1 MTCSLNTRW
10 LSSSFIPLSGSAIS
24 SATAPRAAAS
34 SWVSVEHRDSCR
46 SSPAPGATSAR
57 HEVSR
62 SLKMKSEA
70 RRILLYSVLRYSST
84 ARVKLRG
91 VPAVRVLGCIC
102 AGNTRYSCTSS
113 SSAAA
118 VSSHS
123 AASLARHSAQGWL
136 ASTAQYEYLLLG
148 HLYFISGTF
157 EVHKSEII

>member
-1 MTCSLNTRW
+1 MFTEHQVAQRQLHPAVRV
-10 LSSSFIPLSGSAIS
+10 
-24 SATAPRAAAS
+24 RHQAAVS

-46 SSPAPGATSAR
+46 SSPAPGATSTR

-84 ARVKLRG
+84 ARVKLWG
-91 VPAVRVLGCIC
+91 VPAARVLMCSC

-123 AASLARHSAQGWL
+123 AANLARHSALGWL
-136 ASTAQYEYLLLG
+136 ASTAQYGRNLRNISSSDISTLFRE
-148 HLYFISGTF
+148 HLRYISL
-157 EVHKSEII
+157 K